1 MKNWAKQV
9 AGAIMVV
16 VFALAVGGF
25 VMFLRAQQIS
35 LSAAMAAANIRAV
48 SPPDGAAN
56 VPLSGEIRAE
66 YVSRPAQDP
75 TIKLEPVAAVLLSNS
90 HWDGTTFVVEYH
102 GLRDNS
108 LYHVELDQDDSAP
121 KGDGQDDSTQKD
133 AQKKDD
139 STPRGGEHKQIK
151 VRWSF
156 RTGAGLRVAPTPS
169 PTSVVPSIS
178 PSASPTPSPSSTPG
192 TSGPL
197 IWYHGPYT
205 TLYGVDW
212 NGKQMKNLISDNV
225 IQSPDGTRLWR
236 RSIVTDADGNPL
248 GSVAIDQSM
257 MWADDSRQFCGVSAT
272 PAASYDLE
280 MLRIGGSKDRVGPI
294 RLTPGTAQVPAL
306 AACSVLT
313 RRAVVVGQSSGY
325 TWSVTM
331 MSLSD
336 GSVIYQ
342 RSYPNPLMRIVASHD
357 GQYIAEQMPG
367 DPSTGPITVI
377 RQLPAGNL
385 VGQLSGIVVQGFSW
399 DGLFVA
405 GPTVGNASVEEA
417 QVMPWLS
424 HKVVWHQC
432 TCPKPASLSVLP
444 QPGGSKLA
452 VIASWNHGL
461 NWSFDIVDTNGT
473 SQPVPP
479 GNTPLT
485 PAF

>member
-1 MKNWAKQV
+1 VTLDNP
-9 AGAIMVV
+9 
-16 VFALAVGGF
+16 
-25 VMFLRAQQIS
+25 R
-35 LSAAMAAANIRAV
+35 
-48 SPPDGAAN
+48 
-56 VPLSGEIRAE
+56 
-66 YVSRPAQDP
+66 
-75 TIKLEPVAAVLLSNS
+75 
-90 HWDGTTFVVEYH
+90 WDGTTFVIDYH

-108 LYHVELDQDDSAP
+108 LYHVELDQDDWSG
-121 KGDGQDDSTQKD
+121 K
-133 AQKKDD
+133 
-139 STPRGGEHKQIK
+139 GEHKQVK

-156 RTGAGLRVAPTPS
+156 RTGTVQHVGLTPS
-169 PTSVVPSIS
+169 PTPAT
-178 PSASPTPSPSSTPG
+178 SASPSVPPA

-212 NGKQMKNLISDNV
+212 SGKPMKNFVSDNV

-248 GSVAIDQSM
+248 GSVAIDESM
-257 MWADDSRQFCGVSAT
+257 MWADDSRQFCGVTST
-272 PAASYDLE
+272 GTGSYDLE
-280 MLRIGGSKDRVGPI
+280 MLRIGGSRDRVGPI
-294 RLTPGTAQVPAL
+294 RLTLGAAQVPAL
-306 AACSVLT
+306 VACSVLT
-313 RRAVVVGQSSGY
+313 RRALVVGQSSGY
-325 TWSVTM
+325 TWSVSM
-331 MSLSD
+331 ISLSD

-367 DPSTGPITVI
+367 DPNGGPITVI

-399 DGLFVA
+399 DGLVVA
-405 GPTVGNASVEEA
+405 GLTAGNASVEEA

-424 HKVVWHQC
+424 HKLLWHQC
-432 TCPKPASLSVLP
+432 TCPKPATLNVLA

-452 VIASWNHGL
+452 VIVSWNNGL

-473 SQPVPP
+473 SQSVSP